1 MDGGKFLLQLLKI
14 VAGFVLALIASGL
27 FLAWGF
33 FQAAHPGENPV
44 AFGAMVGTGLVAASV
59 AGAAAML
66 PAGIAIAVA
75 EFARL
80 KGIVFHLA
88 AGGGIAF
95 LIWTLGPEAG
105 AETGAGGV
113 RPGSVVALAAGFFAG
128 LVYWIIAGRT
138 AGCWL
143 QGPADPQSNSEV

>member
-1 MDGGKFLLQLLKI
+1 MDGGKFLFQLLKI
-14 VAGFVLALIASGL
+14 VVGFVLALVASGL

-33 FQAAHPGENPV
+33 FQAAHPGDNPV

-59 AGAAAML
+59 TGAAAMV
-66 PAGIAIAVA
+66 PAGVVIAIA

-88 AGGGIAF
+88 AGGAIAF
-95 LIWTLGPEAG
+95 AIWTLGPEA
-105 AETGAGGV
+105 EAGGV
-113 RPGSVVALAAGFFAG
+113 RPGSVVALATGFFAG

-138 AGCWL
+138 SGCWWL
-143 QGPADPQSNSEV
+143 PKTTDPQGVSEP

>member
-1 MDGGKFLLQLLKI
+1 MDGGKFLLQLLNI
-14 VAGFVLALIASGL
+14 VIGFVRALVASGL
-27 FLAWGF
+27 VLAWGC

-59 AGAAAML
+59 AGAAAMV
-66 PAGIAIAVA
+66 PAGIVIAVA

-95 LIWTLGPEAG
+95 GIWTLGPEAD
-105 AETGAGGV
+105 AGGV

-128 LVYWIIAGRT
+128 LVYWVVAGRT
-138 AGCWL
+138 SGCWWP
-143 QGPADPQSNSEV
+143 QKPADPQGVSGS